1 MKEEAWQLRLVKRSI
16 KKRDKLRFLERT
28 LPFVPSRVALDLG
41 CAQGILSYFARQK
54 GGFWVSADED
64 MANLKT
70 AGTLLEKDL
79 VQLRGEALPF
89 KSQSYDLVLCLDYL
103 EHMENDDLALEEI
116 TRVLKKGGQ
125 IILVTPHTGKFFL
138 LHKLRSA
145 FGLKLEYFGHKREGY
160 AAEELEAKLRR
171 VHLRLENKVTYSRF
185 FSEFLEL
192 LLNWVYIRVLAP
204 KPPEKRRDGH
214 IRPSSFEEFNAQKKS
229 FALYSFLYPFIWV
242 VSRFDTF
249 LFFQKGY
256 SLMVWAR
263 KI

>member
-1 MKEEAWQLRLVKRSI
+1 MTEEPWQLQLVKKSI
-16 KKRDKLRFLERT
+16 KKRDKLKLLEQT
-28 LPFVPSRVALDLG
+28 LPFRPARVALDLG
-41 CAQGILSYFARQK
+41 CAQGILSYFARKK

-64 MANLKT
+64 MTNLET
-70 AGTLLEKDL
+70 ARGVLEKDL
-79 VQLRGEALPF
+79 VQVSGEALPF

-103 EHMENDDLALEEI
+103 EHVGNDDRVLQEI
-116 TRVLKKGGQ
+116 KRVLKKGGQ
-125 IILVTPHTGKFFL
+125 LILVTPQTGKFFL

-145 FGLKLEYFGHKREGY
+145 LGLKLEDFGHKREGY
-160 AAEELEAKLRR
+160 AAKELKTKLER

-192 LLNWVYIRVLAP
+192 IINLIYLKVLAREP
-204 KPPEKRRDGH
+204 AEIKRDGH
-214 IRPSSFEEFNAQKKS
+214 IRPSSQEEFNAQKKP
-229 FALYSFLYPFIWV
+229 FALYSLFYPFVWL
-242 VSRFDTF
+242 VSRLDTL